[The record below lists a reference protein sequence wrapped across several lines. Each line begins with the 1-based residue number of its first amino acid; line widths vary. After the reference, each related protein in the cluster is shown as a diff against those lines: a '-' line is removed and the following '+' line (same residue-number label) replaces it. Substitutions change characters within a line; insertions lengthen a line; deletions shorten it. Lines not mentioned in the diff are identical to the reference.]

1 MPKDVKKNKKHKKH
15 KKQLVL
21 LDAHAIIHRAYH
33 ALPDFSSSGG
43 EPTGALYGLSSML
56 LKIVQDLKP
65 DYLIAC
71 YDLPEPTYRH
81 EIYKDYKA
89 GRAKTDD
96 ELVVQLERSRDIF
109 TAFSIPIYDKVSFE
123 ADDILGTIVEKT
135 KGDKDI
141 EVVIAS
147 GDMDTMQ
154 LISGKRVR
162 VYTLKKGIK
171 DTIVYDEKA
180 VEDRFGF
187 KPKLLPDYKG
197 LRGDPSDNIIGIKGI
212 GEKTATILIKEF
224 GSIEQIYKALKK
236 DEKQFI
242 KAGITQR
249 IIGLLK
255 DNEEEALFSKE
266 LATIQLNVPIDF
278 KYPEKPWRDTLDIN
292 MVLKLFSELNFRTLS
307 QRVKNLFGTKDEEN
321 NEKLQSIKVVAEE
334 KDEERKEHV
343 SEKELSET
351 AIGLWLVDSDITNPT
366 VDDILD
372 FAQTTSFAKAKE
384 MILSEIK
391 NQKLEKVYTEIELPL
406 IPVISKMQE
415 RGIVVNLSYL
425 EKLSKEYH
433 KELEIFE
440 KKIYKHAG
448 EEFNINSPK
457 QLGVILFDK
466 MEFSVKNQKKTGT
479 GQKSTRESELEK
491 MKEMHPIISDILSYR
506 ELKKLLSTYID
517 NIPDMVG
524 NDGRIHA
531 RFLQSGTTTGRMSS
545 QSPNLQNIPIR
556 TERGRNIRSA
566 FVASDGYELVALDY
580 SQIELRIAAFLS
592 GDEKLIDIF
601 KNGGDIHAAVASEM
615 FGVSPDLVDR
625 EMRRRAKIIN
635 FGILYGM
642 GVNALKQSLGTTRE
656 EAQQFYNDYFKN
668 FSGVAYYLEQVKADA
683 TRLGYTQTHFGRR
696 RHFEGLK
703 SKLPFIRAQAER
715 MAINAPIQGTQADII
730 KIAMTLIDEYI
741 IEHKL
746 ENDVYLLL
754 QVHDELV
761 YEIRKD
767 KIKETALEIKKIME
781 SILNTEETKG
791 VPIEVVAHSGENWG
805 ALKHLEV

>member
-1 MPKDVKKNKKHKKH
+1 MPKDAKKQ

-81 EIYKDYKA
+81 EVYKDYKA
-89 GRAKTDD
+89 GRAKVDD

-109 TAFSIPIYDKVSFE
+109 KAFGIPIYDQVSFE

-135 KGDKDI
+135 KGDKNI

-180 VEDRFGF
+180 VEERFGF

-224 GSIEQIYKALKK
+224 GSIEHIYSALKK

-278 KYPEKPWRDTLDIN
+278 KYPEKSWRDTLDIN
-292 MVLKLFSELNFRTLS
+292 TVLELFSELNFRTLS
-307 QRVKNLFGTKDEEN
+307 QRVKNLFGAKDKKN
-321 NEKLQSIKVVAEE
+321 NEKSFYNEAIVGEE
-334 KDEERKEHV
+334 VEGEKEQV

-366 VDDILD
+366 MEDILD

-384 MILSEIK
+384 MVLGEIK

-406 IPVISKMQE
+406 ISVISKMQE
-415 RGIVVNLSYL
+415 RGIVVDLSHL
-425 EKLSKEYH
+425 DKLSKEYH
-433 KELEIFE
+433 IGLEILE

-491 MKEMHPIISDILSYR
+491 MKELHPIISDILSYR

-524 NDGRIHA
+524 NDGRLHA

-545 QSPNLQNIPIR
+545 QNPNLQNIPIR
-556 TERGRNIRSA
+556 TERGKNIRSA

-580 SQIELRIAAFLS
+580 SQIELRVAAFLS

-601 KNGGDIHAAVASEM
+601 KSGGDIHAAVASEM
-615 FGVSPDLVDR
+615 FGVSPECVDM
-625 EMRRRAKIIN
+625 EMRRRAKVIN

-642 GVNALKQSLGTTRE
+642 GVNALRQSLGTTRE

-668 FSGVAYYLEQVKADA
+668 FSGVAHYLEQVKADA

-696 RHFEGLK
+696 RHFEGLR

-730 KIAMTLIDEYI
+730 KIAMALIDEYI
-741 IEHKL
+741 VQHKL
-746 ENDVYLLL
+746 ENDVHLLL

-767 KIKETALEIKKIME
+767 KVKETATEIKKIME
-781 SILNTEETKG
+781 SILSTEETKG
-791 VPIEVVAHSGENWG
+791 VPIEVVVHSGKNWG
-805 ALKHLEV
+805 VLRHLEV

>member
-1 MPKDVKKNKKHKKH
+1 MSKDVKKQKKQ
-15 KKQLVL
+15 KKQLIL

-33 ALPDFSSSGG
+33 ALPEFSSSGG
-43 EPTGALYGLSSML
+43 EPTGALYGLSAML

-65 DYLIAC
+65 DYLVAC

-81 EIYKDYKA
+81 EVYKDYKA

-96 ELVVQLERSRDIF
+96 ELVAQLERSRDIF
-109 TAFSIPIYDKVSFE
+109 KAFGIPIYEKVGFE

-135 KGDKDI
+135 KGDADL

-180 VEDRFGF
+180 VEERFGF
-187 KPKLLPDYKG
+187 KPKLLPDFKG

-212 GEKTATILIKEF
+212 GEKIATTLIQKF

-242 KAGITQR
+242 EAGIKPR
-249 IIGLLK
+249 IITLLK

-266 LATIQLNVPIDF
+266 LATIRLDAPIDF
-278 KYPEKPWRDTLDIN
+278 AFPETLWRDALNIDA
-292 MVLKLFSELNFRTLS
+292 VLTLFSELSFRTLS
-307 QRVKNLFGTKDEEN
+307 QRVKNLFGTTEGDDM
-321 NEKLQSIKVVAEE
+321 EE
-334 KDEERKEHV
+334 KKEEERETI

-351 AIGLWLVDSDITNPT
+351 AIGLWLIDSDITNPT
-366 VDDILD
+366 EEDILD
-372 FAQTTSFAKAKE
+372 FAKTTSFAKAKE
-384 MILSEIK
+384 AVLEGIK

-406 IPVISKMQE
+406 IPVISKMQN
-415 RGIVVNLSYL
+415 RGIMIDLSYL
-425 EKLSKEYH
+425 ETLSYEYH
-433 KELEIFE
+433 KKLEILT
-440 KKIYKHAG
+440 KKIYKHGG

-466 MEFSVKNQKKTGT
+466 LGLSIKNQKKTGT

-491 MKEMHPIISDILSYR
+491 MRDLHPVISDILSYR
-506 ELKKLLSTYID
+506 ELQKLLSTYID

-524 NDGRIHA
+524 TDGRLHA

-545 QSPNLQNIPIR
+545 QNPNLQNIPIR
-556 TERGRNIRSA
+556 TELGKNIRSA

-601 KNGGDIHAAVASEM
+601 KRGGDIHTAVASEV
-615 FGVSPDLVDR
+615 FKVSPEKVDE
-625 EMRRRAKIIN
+625 EMRRRAKVIN

-642 GVNALKQSLGTTRE
+642 GVNALRQSLGTTRA
-656 EAQQFYNDYFKN
+656 EAQQFYDDYFKN
-668 FSGVAYYLEQVKADA
+668 FSGVAHYLEQVKIDA
-683 TRLGYTQTHFGRR
+683 TRRGYTETYFGRR

-715 MAINAPIQGTQADII
+715 MAINAGVQGTQADII
-730 KIAMTLIDEYI
+730 KIAMALIDEYI
-741 IEHKL
+741 SKHKL

-761 YEIRKD
+761 YEIQKN
-767 KIKETALEIKKIME
+767 KVKEVAGEIKKIME
-781 SILNTEETKG
+781 SVLSTEETQG
-791 VPIEVVAHSGENWG
+791 VPIEAVVHSGKNWG